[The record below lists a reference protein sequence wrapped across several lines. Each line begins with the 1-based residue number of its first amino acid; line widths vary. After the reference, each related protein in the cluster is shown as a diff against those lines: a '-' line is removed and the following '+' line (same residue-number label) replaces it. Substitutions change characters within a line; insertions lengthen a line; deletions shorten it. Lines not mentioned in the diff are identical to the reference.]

1 MMKIDNGVYTL
12 NTSFTTKK
20 QADLI
25 KNLVKKEISAS
36 FPYGGLYVFIV

>member
-25 KNLVKKEISAS
+25 KNLVKKEISTTTVS
-36 FPYGGLYVFIV
+36 HMEGYTYL